1 MTPSEAAAYELK
13 QLEKQAEHI
22 NRNTL
27 VCVVEDNLIK
37 RVGNMLCPECLWID
51 FELGIDNLDIL
62 RGLPKV
68 IIFPKSEESAKKWKT
83 KLFHSVCSPFSSGS
97 SFFFLRKRNI
107 DFLDVSYSLLMI

>member
-37 RVGNMLCPECLWID
+37 RVGNMLCPECRWID

-68 IIFPKSEESAKKWKT
+68 IIFPISEESAKKWKSLNVA
-83 KLFHSVCSPFSSGS
+83 KVGS
-97 SFFFLRKRNI
+97 IIRNPNEI
-107 DFLDVSYSLLMI
+107 TFKYQ